1 MTIEDNIKRIKE
13 IVIKE
18 NKITGELTTLF
29 NYAGNSEDEKEKK
42 MVDSQTENLKD
53 SMRKMNDELSSL
65 LEGTAVNMPLEEKI
79 EAKKKEPAKTQKKK
93 SAKRSIEVGE
103 LSELDKEILKRLK
116 KKKEKE
122 VEKKEKKPSAYIKFA
137 NNYFSSYAKSIIN
150 PGRLTLMEKD
160 LLKANMSYTSVT
172 YASIMILTTIIAFA
186 ISFVIFIFL
195 LFFNVGP
202 ALPIITRTTTNIG
215 IRFLE
220 TFWIFIIAP
229 AGTLLFMYIYPS
241 LEKKSVEGK
250 INREIPFATIH
261 MAAIAGS
268 QIEPTKIFKIISA
281 TGEYPTLE
289 REFNKLLNEINIYG
303 YDFVTA
309 LKDLA
314 SNSPSMKLAELFNG
328 LATTITSGG
337 DLFEFF
343 DKRAQ
348 TLLFEYRLDKEKTTK
363 SAETFMDI
371 YISVVIAAP
380 MILMLLLMMMKIS
393 GLGISLSTNTIT
405 FLVVGVVSL
414 INIFF
419 LIFLQVKNPE
429 AI

>member
-13 IVIKE
+13 IVSSE
-18 NKITGELTTLF
+18 NKIAGELTSLF
-29 NYAGNSEDEKEKK
+29 NYAGNSEDKKEKD
-42 MVDSQTENLKD
+42 MVDDQTEKLKD
-53 SMRKMNDELSSL
+53 SFKKINDKLMTL
-65 LEGTAVNMPLEEKI
+65 LEGTAINMPIEEKLMP
-79 EAKKKEPAKTQKKK
+79 KKKEPAPKKTT
-93 SAKRSIEVGE
+93 AKRSINISE
-103 LSELDKEILKRLK
+103 LTELDKEILKRLK

-122 VEKKEKKPSAYIKFA
+122 VQKKEKKPSKYIKIA
-137 NNYFSSYAKSIIN
+137 NNYFSAYVKSIVSPEN
-150 PGRLTLMEKD
+150 LTILEKD
-160 LLKANMSYTSVT
+160 LIKANMSYTSVT
-172 YASIMILTTIIAFA
+172 YASMMAMTTVLAFGIAFVLFA
-186 ISFVIFIFL
+186 FL

-202 ALPIITRTTTNIG
+202 ALPIITRTATNIG
-215 IRFLE
+215 TRFLE
-220 TFWIFIIAP
+220 IFWILILLP
-229 AGTLLFMYIYPS
+229 AGTFLFMYIYPT
-241 LEKKSVEGK
+241 LEKKTVENK
-250 INREIPFATIH
+250 INVEIPFAAIH

-268 QIEPTKIFKIISA
+268 QIEPTRIFQIISA
-281 TGEYPTLE
+281 TGEYPALE

-314 SNSPSMKLAELFNG
+314 SNSPSQKLAELFNG

-348 TLLFEYRLDKEKTTK
+348 TLLFDYRLDKEKATK

-393 GLGISLSTNTIT
+393 GLGISLSTDAIT
-405 FLVVGVVSL
+405 FIVVGVVSL
-414 INIFF
+414 INVFF
-419 LIFLQVKNPE
+419 LIFLQVKNPG